1 MCESQ
6 AKKGEKLSGQGNCAV
21 QGRGREYVEKEGGE
35 ALGWTKTGPMGLRDV
50 AKGFEQGG

>member
-21 QGRGREYVEKEGGE
+21 QGRGREYVEEGGE
-35 ALGWTKTGPMGLRDV
+35 ALGWTKIGPVGLRDV
-50 AKGFEQGG
+50 AKGEQGG

>member
-21 QGRGREYVEKEGGE
+21 QGWGRGYVEEGGE
-35 ALGWTKTGPMGLRDV
+35 ALGWTKIGPVGLRDV
-50 AKGFEQGG
+50 VKGEQGG